1 MRISAD
7 PRESAVSR
15 FDWDDLRFFLAVA
28 RAGRL
33 TVAARRLGADH
44 ATVSRRI
51 SALETALK
59 AKLFERRPQGYAL
72 TEHGERLLGKAES
85 METQAL
91 AASSEIGGADLAL
104 SGTVRIGTPDGF
116 GTFFLASRTSSFAA
130 QYPDLEIQLVAV
142 PRLLSLSKREADVAI
157 SVAPPKEGKIV
168 ARKLTDYRLG
178 LYATA
183 AYLAR
188 HPAVR
193 APDELHRHEMI
204 GYIDDLIFT
213 PELDYLDEVSKGLRP
228 RLQSSNLVAQFQT
241 TLAGAGICVLPH
253 FMTALE
259 PRLVPVL
266 PERVSIVRSF
276 WLVVHAD
283 LREVARIRATM
294 DFLVR
299 EVKAARTLF
308 MPPGASN
315 PAARGHADKLETS
328 LGER

>member
-1 MRISAD
+1 M
-7 PRESAVSR
+7 SR

-51 SALETALK
+51 SALEGALK

-72 TEHGERLLGKAES
+72 TEHGERLLAKAET

-91 AASSEIGGADLAL
+91 AVSSEIGGADLAL
-104 SGTVRIGTPDGF
+104 SGTIRIGTPDGF
-116 GTFFLASRTSSFAA
+116 GTMFLASRTSAFAA
-130 QYPDLEIQLVAV
+130 QYPDLEIQLVAM

-157 SVAPPKEGKIV
+157 SLAPPKEGKIV

-178 LYATA
+178 LFAA
-183 AYLAR
+183 KAYLDR
-188 HPAVR
+188 HPAIA
-193 APDELHRHEMI
+193 APEDLHAHEMI

-213 PELDYLDEVSKGLRP
+213 PELDYLDEVSRGLRP
-228 RLQSSNLVAQFQT
+228 RLQSSNLVAQYHA
-241 TLAGAGICVLPH
+241 TLTGGGICVLPH
-253 FMTALE
+253 FMTALD
-259 PRLVPVL
+259 PRFVPVL

-276 WLVVHAD
+276 WLIVHSD
-283 LREVARIRATM
+283 LKDVARIRATV

-299 EVKAARTLF
+299 EVRAARPLF
-308 MPPGASN
+308 MP
-315 PAARGHADKLETS
+315 
-328 LGER
+328 

>member
-1 MRISAD
+1 M
-7 PRESAVSR
+7 SR

-51 SALETALK
+51 TALEAALK

-72 TEHGERLLGKAES
+72 TEHGERLLAKAES

-91 AASSEIGGADLAL
+91 AVSSEIGGADLAL

-116 GTFFLASRTSSFAA
+116 GTWFLAPRTAGFAA
-130 QYPDLEIQLVAV
+130 QYPDLEIQLVAM

-157 SVAPPKEGKIV
+157 SLAPPKEGKIV
-168 ARKLTDYRLG
+168 ARKLTDYKLG
-178 LYATA
+178 LYAA
-183 AYLAR
+183 ANYLSR
-188 HPAVR
+188 HPAITS
-193 APDELHRHEMI
+193 PDDLHAHEII

-213 PELDYLDEVSKGLRP
+213 PELDYLDEVSKGLRA
-228 RLQSSNLVAQFQT
+228 RMQSSNLIAQMQT
-241 TLAGAGICVLPH
+241 TLAGGGICVLPH
-253 FMTALE
+253 FLASTD

-266 PERVSIVRSF
+266 PDRVAIVRSF
-276 WLVVHAD
+276 WLIVHAD
-283 LREVARIRATM
+283 LKDVARIRATM

-299 EVKAARTLF
+299 EVRAARSLF
-308 MPPGASN
+308 MP
-315 PAARGHADKLETS
+315 
-328 LGER
+328 

>member
-1 MRISAD
+1 M
-7 PRESAVSR
+7 SR

-91 AASSEIGGADLAL
+91 GVSSEIGGADLAL
-104 SGTVRIGTPDGF
+104 SGTVRVGTPDGF
-116 GTFFLASRTSSFAA
+116 GTLFLAPRTAAFAA
-130 QYPDLEIQLVAV
+130 HYPDLEIQLVAM
-142 PRLLSLSKREADVAI
+142 PRLLSLSKREADVAV
-157 SVAPPKEGKIV
+157 SLAPPKEGKIV

-183 AYLAR
+183 EYRDR
-188 HPAVR
+188 HAAIR
-193 APDELHRHEMI
+193 GPDDLHAHDMI

-228 RLQSSNLVAQFQT
+228 RLQSSNLVAQLQT
-241 TLAGAGICVLPH
+241 TLASAGICVLPH
-253 FMTALE
+253 FMAALE

-266 PERVSIVRSF
+266 PEQVSIVRSF
-276 WLVVHAD
+276 WLIVHAD
-283 LREVARIRATM
+283 LKEVARIRATM

-299 EVKAARTLF
+299 EVKAARSLF
-308 MPPGASN
+308 MP
-315 PAARGHADKLETS
+315 
-328 LGER
+328 